1 MTPRRKKIIL
11 SLLGIAY
18 ISLPVMI
25 WGLFINI
32 SIWGVL
38 AAAVCI
44 ISLAIALM
52 LVVPIDSKGFPSDD
66 GL

>member
-52 LVVPIDSKGFPSDD
+52 LGVPIDSKGFPSDD